1 MPKKKPDTAAPVDA
15 KHLSCK
21 KGDYCTAK
29 AQHMRDPQW
38 QVRAREYRRR
48 LSGSMRPLAAHDIQ
62 TLPKAKSMHVVR
74 KYDGE
79 FTYVVFDRKGIFSVN
94 PGGTVRVGL
103 PCYAE
108 AEKALKKAKVRSAV
122 LAAELYATG
131 DLKGRNPVQEIVGI
145 LRSPKSAADLERVG
159 MAVFDIVELD
169 GEEAASAADVFKRL
183 KKIFPKGK
191 LAHAAEHAVADKPE
205 TVEQRFAEWVL
216 EQGAEGLVVRHDRLG
231 YYKIKLRHNL
241 DAAVIGFSEGTENRK
256 GMIHDLLVA
265 VMRDDGTYHEAA
277 RVGGGFTEDDRRSI
291 FEDLKRR
298 TVPSEYVAV
307 NNDYVAYEMIE
318 PGPVI
323 EMSFLDLVPENS
335 KGDPVKRMVLE
346 FEKGRYEA
354 LSRMPLV
361 SVISPQ
367 FVRLRDDKEANVEDV
382 NIRQVTNLVRVAD
395 TDKPARAGDMKPSEL
410 LAREVYRKTMRGAAM
425 VRKLLLWK
433 TNKEETGDY
442 PPFVVYA
449 TDFSPNRQNPLE
461 RDVKI
466 ASTEKTARALFASM
480 AERYFV
486 GGWEKVA

>member
-1 MPKKKPDTAAPVDA
+1 MPRKKTEKPLIDK

-29 AQHMRDPQW
+29 AQNLADPQW
-38 QVRAREYRRR
+38 QIRAREYRRR
-48 LSGSMRPLAAHDIQ
+48 LSGAMRPLAAHDIQ
-62 TLPKAKSMHVVR
+62 SIPKAKSLHVVR

-79 FTYVVFDRKGIFSVN
+79 FTYVVWNGETLFSVN
-94 PGGTVRVGL
+94 PGGTVRIGL
-103 PCYAE
+103 PCYQE
-108 AEKALKKAKVRSAV
+108 AEKALKKAKVKSAV
-122 LAAELYATG
+122 LAAELYAIG
-131 DLKGRNPVQEIVGI
+131 DLKGRNSVQEIVGI
-145 LRSPKSAADLERVG
+145 LRNPKSEADLKRVG
-159 MAVFDIVELD
+159 MAVFDIAELN
-169 GEEAASAADVFKRL
+169 GKEIETASAVFKEL
-183 KKIFPKGK
+183 KKIFGKGK
-191 LAHAAEHAVADKPE
+191 LAHAAEHTVADKAE
-205 TVEQRFAEWVL
+205 TIEERFAEWVI
-216 EQGAEGLVVRHDRLG
+216 EQGAEGLIVRHDRLG

-241 DAAVIGFSEGTENRK
+241 DAAVIGYSEGTDNRK

-265 VMRDDGTYHEAA
+265 VIRDDGTYHEIA
-277 RVGGGFTEDDRRSI
+277 RVGGGFTEEDRREM
-291 FEDLKRR
+291 FDELKRR

-318 PGPVI
+318 PGPVVEI
-323 EMSFLDLVPENS
+323 SFLDMIPENS

-346 FEKGRYEA
+346 FDGERYEA

-367 FVRLRDDKEANVEDV
+367 FVRMRDDKEANVEDV
-382 NIRQVTNLVRVAD
+382 NIRQVTNLVNVRD
-395 TDKPARAGDMKPSEL
+395 TEKPARAGDLKPSEL
-410 LAREVYRKTMRGAAM
+410 LERQVYKKIMRGAPM

-442 PPFVVYA
+442 PGYVVYA
-449 TDFSPNRQNPLE
+449 TDFSPNRQDPLQ

-466 ASTEKTARALFASM
+466 ASSEAIARELFAFM